1 MSDKIRACEK
11 GDLERLKAIID
22 TSGLFPSELLEGM
35 MTDFFT
41 NPQTQDI
48 WLTKLI
54 HHEPVAVAYCAPER
68 LTAGTYNLYLIA
80 VHKDFQGKGIGS
92 QLMNHVELLLNSQ
105 GHRVLLVETSGLP
118 EFELTRKFYDKCNY
132 SREAVLRD
140 FYDEGEDKVIF
151 WKKLE

>member
-1 MSDKIRACEK
+1 MLSDKIRACEK

-54 HHEPVAVAYCAPER
+54 HR
-68 LTAGTYNLYLIA
+68 SL
-80 VHKDFQGKGIGS
+80 
-92 QLMNHVELLLNSQ
+92 
-105 GHRVLLVETSGLP
+105 
-118 EFELTRKFYDKCNY
+118 
-132 SREAVLRD
+132 
-140 FYDEGEDKVIF
+140 
-151 WKKLE
+151 